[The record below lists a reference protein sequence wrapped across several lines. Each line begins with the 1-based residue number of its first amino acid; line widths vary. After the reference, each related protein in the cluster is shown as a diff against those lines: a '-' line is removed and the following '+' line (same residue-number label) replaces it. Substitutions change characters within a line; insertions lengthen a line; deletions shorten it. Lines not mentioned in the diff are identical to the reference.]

1 MEEKISM
8 EDRYSAEEAVGLLE
22 VFGLVCAFMAAD
34 AGCKAADVRL
44 EVFDKNKPANAD
56 ALPVPLLVT
65 VKCRGS
71 CHGGGRGGGQV
82 PHRGGAAPHHSQAH
96 RGYGKD
102 AEDQRVRQ
110 ELKADSFRQRPGGS
124 GKETA
129 AGICPSSGLRNG
141 QSGKK
146 LKK

>member
-65 VKCRGS
+65 VKFRGS
-71 CHGGGRGGGQV
+71 IAAVEAAMEAGEAVAKSLTGGV
-82 PHRGGAAPHHSQAH
+82 
-96 RGYGKD
+96 
-102 AEDQRVRQ
+102 
-110 ELKADSFRQRPGGS
+110 QRPINPRPTGDPAHMRKIS
-124 GKETA
+124 AYDT
-129 AGICPSSGLRNG
+129 N
-141 QSGKK
+141 
-146 LKK
+146 